1 MQSEFNYGDSKFKCE
16 ISLDVQEP
24 PEDKKKIERNK
35 DLFQRVEVIRRRLK
49 VLQATDFMKTLN
61 AKKPVHPPIQKTNLL
76 TKNVDYNNCYKLW
89 LYISSFTYLGYSVEI
104 KDKTL
109 PVDGDY
115 YDDLAIIAGL
125 GVQSLMRDNVLRKDK
140 YSAIEFSKPQEK
152 DFTLVNSMSYK
163 PSFDST
169 KAQAGVE
176 AINEYYFR
184 RIKDELTKLAGEN
197 EIEIERQLDVNFS
210 KFYRGLSRINDEL
223 YGDLIEQSITVK
235 ADKTAKTSIE
245 KKREQIK
252 IQQERVKKRNL
263 LLKLKWEDVER
274 AQRVQERALAKLEKM
289 KAELEEEKAKGKKV
303 KKTTLKGKS
312 IDVNNNTNGRK

>member
-1 MQSEFNYGDSKFKCE
+1 
-16 ISLDVQEP
+16 
-24 PEDKKKIERNK
+24 
-35 DLFQRVEVIRRRLK
+35 
-49 VLQATDFMKTLN
+49 
-61 AKKPVHPPIQKTNLL
+61 
-76 TKNVDYNNCYKLW
+76 
-89 LYISSFTYLGYSVEI
+89 
-104 KDKTL
+104 L